1 MQKIRNMKIMSYP
14 YQWTHNFSALM
25 WIIFSQDAL
34 ALCEVPIQHFE
45 NNHKL
50 PKNMLRAMA
59 LVESGRTIAP
69 NVRVAWPWTINVD
82 GQGHM
87 YHSKGQAIQAV
98 KDLMNKGKKS
108 IDVGCMQI
116 NLKQHP
122 EAFSNLDSAF
132 DPHTNVSYAVKFL
145 KRLYDNSQ
153 DWLKTIGHYHSKTE
167 KYGSIYQDK
176 VLKTIQ
182 IISDVHSNDSYKNL
196 FNVSNV
202 KNHVT
207 HLVQPYSPKGLSRN
221 KQIQPA
227 VSKVASMAKNVAP
240 ILPIKAVGVQKYGKR
255 RFISFASN
263 QFRPA
268 VSMRRKFLPLR

>member
-1 MQKIRNMKIMSYP
+1 MSSPDQLLYAVCAMMWASF
-14 YQWTHNFSALM
+14 YQESF
-25 WIIFSQDAL
+25 

-45 NNHKL
+45 NNYKL
-50 PKNMLRAMA
+50 PKNMLRAIA

-69 NVRVAWPWTINVD
+69 NVRIAWPWTINVD
-82 GQGHM
+82 GKGHM
-87 YHSKGQAIQAV
+87 YHSKSQAIQAV

-153 DWLKTIGHYHSKTE
+153 DWLKSIGHYHSKTE
-167 KYGSIYQDK
+167 KYGSAYQEK

-182 IISDVHSNDSYKNL
+182 NISDVHVNDLYKNL
-196 FNVSNV
+196 FNVQNG
-202 KNHVT
+202 KNYAT
-207 HLVQPYSPKGLSRN
+207 RLLQYSAQKGLSKN
-221 KQIQPA
+221 HQIKPT
-227 VSKVASMAKNVAP
+227 VSRPVSIAQKVVP
-240 ILPIKAVGVQKYGKR
+240 LLPIKTLAIKKSRNR

-263 QFRPA
+263 QFKPV